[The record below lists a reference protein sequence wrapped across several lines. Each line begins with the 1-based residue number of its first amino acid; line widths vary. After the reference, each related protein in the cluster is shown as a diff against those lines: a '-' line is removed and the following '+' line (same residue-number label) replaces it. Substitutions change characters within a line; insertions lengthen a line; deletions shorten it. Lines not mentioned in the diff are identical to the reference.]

1 MVNADESFFRKLAL
15 QIIRYETFIKYFML
29 LLMMSWTFR
38 VTSGP
43 ANTVVGFFLAKSDQL
58 LGHLTA

>member
-43 ANTVVGFFLAKSDQL
+43 ANTVVVFF
-58 LGHLTA
+58 

>member
-43 ANTVVGFFLAKSDQL
+43 ANTVVGFFF
-58 LGHLTA
+58 